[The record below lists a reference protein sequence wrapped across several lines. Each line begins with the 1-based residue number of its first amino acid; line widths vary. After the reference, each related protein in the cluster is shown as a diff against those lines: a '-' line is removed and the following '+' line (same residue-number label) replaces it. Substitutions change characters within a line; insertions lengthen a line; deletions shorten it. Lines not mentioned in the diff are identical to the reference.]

1 MPRYFTREEAEALLP
16 RVEPV
21 LREIQRQR
29 GVVADA
35 EAVLAELQ
43 VRASSNGHS
52 HAGEIQQAQAD
63 ANAALAVIR
72 DAIASLNTEG
82 IEVKDLDMGLIDFL
96 ARRHGRPVYLCW
108 RLGEEGIGWWHR
120 LDTGFSGRRP
130 IAEF

>member
-1 MPRYFTREEAEALLP
+1 MPRYFTREEAEAMLP

-21 LREIQRQR
+21 LREIQRLR
-29 GVVADA
+29 DTVADG

-63 ANAALAVIR
+63 ANVALDAIR
-72 DAIASLNTEG
+72 NAIASLNALG
-82 IEVKDLDMGLIDFL
+82 VEVKDLDSGLIDFL
-96 ARRHGRPVYLCW
+96 ARRKGRPVYLCW
-108 RLGEEGIGWWHR
+108 RLGEEGIGWWHT